1 MSSKGFQFTETDSGT
16 KEKAKRALGRTHR
29 DLGKKF
35 REAAESYWWKVW
47 ETARQLC
54 IEFGAFDTGTLYES
68 IRLIWQYEP
77 YGGLYEVGVSS
88 AGVNMYAMIK
98 VGGMEYI
105 NPKTGRVC
113 NYAQAVHDGTQYMA
127 ARPFLTDAI
136 AICEGYLQAV
146 LQGSVDEALTGFE
159 RDY

>member
-1 MSSKGFQFTETDSGT
+1 MSSKGFIFTETDSGT
-16 KEKAKRALGRTHR
+16 KEKAKLALGRTHR
-29 DLGKKF
+29 DLGRKF

-54 IEFGAFDTGTLYES
+54 IEYGAVDTWTLYES
-68 IRLIWQYEP
+68 IRLVWQYEP

-105 NPKTGRVC
+105 NPRTGRPV
-113 NYAQAVHDGTQYMA
+113 NYAQAVHDGTRYMV

-136 AICEGYLQAV
+136 AMNEGYLQAV
-146 LQGSVDEALTGFE
+146 LQGNVDEALTAFE